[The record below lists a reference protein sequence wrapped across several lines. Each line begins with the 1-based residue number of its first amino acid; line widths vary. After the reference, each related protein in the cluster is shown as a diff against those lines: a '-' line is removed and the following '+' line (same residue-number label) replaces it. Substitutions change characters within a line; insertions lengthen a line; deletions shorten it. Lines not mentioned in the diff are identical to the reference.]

1 MKLKYLALWEYRVDY
16 EGRDCDGSHHS
27 RREFMAVE
35 RPAEVVYSYAE
46 LTGEYG
52 PSVVTLVDG
61 SDDEHGNAHVGTPT
75 EEGGRSHDIS
85 WSRVTSSEKLAEF
98 LDKYEKEGPRLT
110 TAFMYT
116 DLYQERI
123 RYMVKDKFPEATLI
137 TLRSSARRGEPWT
150 VLEVRGLDERN
161 CSATFWQGAGSPFEE
176 DVLKQMSH
184 DLEQLYADLPDG
196 DTKPVSL
203 HV

>member
-1 MKLKYLALWEYRVDY
+1 MDIKYLNLWSYEVDY
-16 EGRDCDGSHHS
+16 HGTDCDGSHYD

-35 RPAEVVYSYAE
+35 RPTEVVYSYAE
-46 LTGEYG
+46 LTGDYG

-61 SDDEHGNAHVGTPT
+61 SDDDGGTAHVGTPT
-75 EEGGRSHDIS
+75 EEGSRAHDIS
-85 WSRVTSSEKLAEF
+85 WQRVTSSEKLADF
-98 LDKYEKEGPRLT
+98 LDTYEKEGPRIRT
-110 TAFMYT
+110 GFYYT
-116 DLYQERI
+116 DLYRARI
-123 RYMVKDKFPEATLI
+123 RLAVKVKFPEATLV
-137 TLRSSARRGEPWT
+137 TFRPSARRGEPWI

-161 CSATFWQGAGSPFEE
+161 CPATFWRGAGSPFEE
-176 DVLKQMSH
+176 SVLKQMSH